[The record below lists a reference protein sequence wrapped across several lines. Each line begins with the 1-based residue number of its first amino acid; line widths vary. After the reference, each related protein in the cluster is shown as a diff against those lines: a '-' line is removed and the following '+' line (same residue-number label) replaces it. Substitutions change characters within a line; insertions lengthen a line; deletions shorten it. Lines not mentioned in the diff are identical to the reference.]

1 MNQEQLKA
9 LILSDTAATGLAA
22 VGDDLGCAARCTT
35 IAAPMRTETIL
46 TERGLYDR
54 LGASMAESILQKL
67 SSYSGAYRAIVQRVL
82 GWMRPGEG
90 GFDFAEP
97 EFLSLIN
104 AIREDGAAISD
115 AEYEALVNLSL
126 VPSKITASQVSEAWA
141 EYRVNGK
148 ATN

>member
-1 MNQEQLKA
+1 MTAEQLKA
-9 LILSDTAATGLAA
+9 LIQTDVLAKQLA
-22 VGDDLGCAARCTT
+22 DRGDDSGCATRCTT
-35 IAAPMRTETIL
+35 IAAPMRTETVL

-67 SSYSGAYRAIVQRVL
+67 SSYSGSYRAIVQRVL

-104 AIREDGAAISD
+104 AIRQDGAAISD
-115 AEYEALVNLSL
+115 AEYQALVNLSL
-126 VPSKITASQVSEAWA
+126 APSRITASEVSEAWA